1 MSNCHYCVDIV
12 NKLNE
17 EYDIL
22 SKQLEIA
29 DNIIKKNNYKYCLSL
44 IPKTRK
50 RMKEMYDDE
59 DLFDNLEER
68 KDYEFNPKNF
78 LRYIKEVGSS
88 DDEFG
93 MYIEFMN
100 QD

>member
-1 MSNCHYCVDIV
+1 MSSCHYCVDIV

-29 DNIIKKNNYKYCLSL
+29 DNIIKKYNYKYCLSL
-44 IPKTRK
+44 IPKLRN

-59 DLFDNLEER
+59 TLFDSPEDR
-68 KDYEFNPKNF
+68 KEWEFNAKNF
-78 LRYIKEVGSS
+78 LRQIRDVSS
-88 DDEFG
+88 DEE
-93 MYIEFMN
+93 EFMYVCN
-100 QD
+100 FMNDD